1 MSTRS
6 SNSNSSS
13 GTARPKI
20 GVKDEDFYPTSQWN
34 AFKQTFSSLA
44 KAATKKKK
52 NKSGTLTAKSASAL
66 SKASSGN
73 RASLPHALQ
82 AHHQPSSSSSSLEQQ
97 QEEYSTPT
105 TPLTANA
112 SVVGGHYY
120 TQSVSTGNLE
130 GTFHRNLSISSIDEE
145 VLSSTTTTSGG
156 NSTPRGTGVLT
167 GTSQNNNG
175 GGVTL
180 SVAPYDNND
189 VLSSTSSS
197 SESGVVMLES
207 PAGSQKSELQVILN
221 SANSTTSFEDSPTV
235 ASITPSFV
243 SNGENDAAAATPATT
258 EDMYQDNEPANTAED
273 SMFASI
279 TELNQIKPAM
289 MYHYV
294 LYKFVKNPEYDDHTS
309 SDKFEEFVTQYSEM
323 CAKAKSEATEGM
335 QEFYSWTDKE
345 IRKLRDKEKPRS
357 FLIHQAAKYDRSSL
371 IFVLVSKYKCNIA
384 APDEFESS
392 PLHWACSHRAAEAI
406 TILCQLKAKIN
417 VRDKYGKSPLQLL
430 ITRAC
435 QDEEIGDLESARK
448 CFKAAKAM
456 CSMFEGDYNF
466 KTSDSSTVLHIA
478 CEFGR
483 IETVKFL
490 VSESAEASNS
500 SSGMASS
507 SQTGN
512 KVLLN
517 AKDKFGRTPIMR
529 AAANGHLNI
538 VEYILLN
545 TNPAVVFGPT
555 SRDDKKQNILHHA
568 AVQGTDALINRLA
581 FLNPSAC
588 ASMMKEQDAL
598 GNTPLHLAVQNSNVK
613 TVNLLMTLLHK
624 DSMNV
629 QNEKGETPL
638 HLACKLKEKNIAEK
652 LCGYLYQSGANPST
666 KDKTGQT
673 PKQLATENDLQ
684 VSFVKK
690 KK

>member
-6 SNSNSSS
+6 SGSGSSS

-44 KAATKKKK
+44 KAAKKKTTT
-52 NKSGTLTAKSASAL
+52 KSGTLTVKSSSAL
-66 SKASSGN
+66 SKASSGGGGRN
-73 RASLPHALQ
+73 SLPHALL
-82 AHHQPSSSSSSLEQQ
+82 PSQ
-97 QEEYSTPT
+97 QESCSTPT
-105 TPLTANA
+105 SPVTATTTTIH
-112 SVVGGHYY
+112 SGHFHHYN
-120 TQSVSTGNLE
+120 TQGVSTGDLE
-130 GTFHRNLSISSIDEE
+130 GTLQRNLSISSIDEE
-145 VLSSTTTTSGG
+145 VLSSSKSSHG
-156 NSTPRGTGVLT
+156 NTTPREF
-167 GTSQNNNG
+167 NNNDSAAA
-175 GGVTL
+175 VNV
-180 SVAPYDNND
+180 SSQMIVDDNND
-189 VLSSTSSS
+189 VLSTASSS
-197 SESGVVMLES
+197 GESGVVLES
-207 PAGSQKSELQVILN
+207 AGSQQQKSELQAVM
-221 SANSTTSFEDSPTV
+221 NSTAISSTVFEDSPTV
-235 ASITPSFV
+235 GTPVSFV
-243 SNGENDAAAATPATT
+243 TNEETDAAATPAAN
-258 EDMYQDNEPANTAED
+258 EDMYQDNEPVNTAED
-273 SMFASI
+273 SLYASI
-279 TELNQIKPAM
+279 TELNQIKPSM
-289 MYHYV
+289 MYHYI

-323 CAKAKSEATEGM
+323 CAKAKSESTEGM

-392 PLHWACSHRAAEAI
+392 PLHWACSHRATEAI
-406 TILCQLKAKIN
+406 SILCQLKAKIN

-435 QDEEIGDLESARK
+435 QDEEVGDLESARK
-448 CFKAAKAM
+448 CFKAAKTM

-478 CEFGR
+478 CELGK

-500 SSGMASS
+500 SSTAIA

-568 AVQGTDALINRLA
+568 ATQGTDPLINRLA

-598 GNTPLHLAVQNSNVK
+598 GNTPLHLAVQNGNVK
-613 TVNLLMTLLHK
+613 TVNLLLTLLHK

-638 HLACKLKEKNIAEK
+638 HLACKHKEKNIAEK

-666 KDKTGQT
+666 KDKIGQT
-673 PKQLATENDLQ
+673 PKQLATDNDLQ

-690 KK
+690 KEVNFGIIVFT